1 MELQPRTGRDV
12 TAWGPD
18 IAIPA
23 VLPSKTV
30 PDGGLVIHHQGA
42 WTSERFVGA
51 AGRGC
56 RLEDVVARHPPSYAV
71 LDVRTRWVTTC
82 ALPYGARRALLPVVG
97 GRRSGPRRPP
107 TTGGRDRVDGEPA
120 PAEHRENRRQDRH
133 DPYRTS
139 GRHCAKA
146 RPADTVDRVMTDCR
160 GPPSRPPGPFVLLAE
175 RRPSARSDCPP
186 HSPSNWAVVCL
197 SGTTP
202 TPLTT
207 PAPGASPTAQPW

>member
-1 MELQPRTGRDV
+1 M
-12 TAWGPD
+12 
-18 IAIPA
+18 
-23 VLPSKTV
+23 LPSKTV

-56 RLEDVVARHPPSYAV
+56 RLEDVVARHPPGYAA
-71 LDVRTRWVTTC
+71 LDVRAHWVTTC
-82 ALPYGARRALLPVVG
+82 ALPYGACRALLPASVAAG
-97 GRRSGPRRPP
+97 PGRSDHRRPEVATAWMTSP
-107 TTGGRDRVDGEPA
+107 RPQSIERIAAKTGTARTGHGAVTARSSSRR
-120 PAEHRENRRQDRH
+120 HRR
-133 DPYRTS
+133 P
-139 GRHCAKA
+139 RHC
-146 RPADTVDRVMTDCR
+146 RL
-160 GPPSRPPGPFVLLAE
+160 PGAALATPGRPFVLLTE

-186 HSPSNWAVVCL
+186 RSPSNWAVVCL